1 MLFLETTTFS
11 LTEIRITLKPNTF
24 QFVSAVCFSF
34 PETEEGE
41 SFGQWRGE
49 DRIGIEWNGME
60 CKTRKGVPLPA
71 GGVRGPIRGAM
82 FVREPQLVLA
92 HHQKSP
98 DGSHNSVMRGALTI
112 LCFVLATINA
122 CLLKDGM
129 SSVYLSAFEDL
140 KPGNVIGTLPFVSE
154 DKTSKEKTEIELHV
168 VKGADLVE
176 VKPGTHDLILKKQLD
191 RDEGTGKFEA
201 VVECRSSHLDTDF
214 SQLNISVFVTVKDV
228 NDNAPVFDAAEYFV
242 DIKEELPTG
251 TIVFTD
257 FEATDNDQPGPNSFI
272 QYSIGPGPHS
282 HFLEIADPF
291 RPVISVK
298 DRINYEQIKKF
309 SVEIEA
315 RDQGEPSLA
324 SKAPLHVTVL
334 DVNDLLPRFKHS
346 RYTSKSQKNGL
357 LVFEPEAISA
367 QDGDRLNASLVF
379 SLSGELSEHF
389 TIDHDGSIRSI
400 TPNPPQR
407 ATFFVTAAEKDDPE
421 KNSTAIVQIRFQPSL
436 AFQHNTYST
445 MISPSTSIGSTVVT
459 VAANSETN
467 SSLTY
472 SLLADTNTVS
482 IDEVSGNVV
491 LRRKLEKPETLNV
504 TASDGENIVSTTLH
518 LMMAN
523 SEESCRSPVKFEKF
537 EYKMTIGKL
546 NVLGVVNATS
556 RTGNKVTYF
565 LMNMNSEFEVDANG
579 VVKILPKAHLQCKTC
594 ELIIVAKDG
603 TQIAITKVNVDNPS
617 FVLHSATAF
626 TLLILII
633 LCLIFSM
640 LAIMV
645 CRRFCE
651 KWKRGNRRSSICWLN
666 GTTDTG
672 ISITTT
678 TPTTTTRYVVNSDKD
693 RCYESKSPG
702 PKRSQGAHLVPV
714 TVTSHDGSTPTVYF

>member
-1 MLFLETTTFS
+1 M
-11 LTEIRITLKPNTF
+11 KP
-24 QFVSAVCFSF
+24 
-34 PETEEGE
+34 
-41 SFGQWRGE
+41 
-49 DRIGIEWNGME
+49 
-60 CKTRKGVPLPA
+60 
-71 GGVRGPIRGAM
+71 
-82 FVREPQLVLA
+82 LV
-92 HHQKSP
+92 
-98 DGSHNSVMRGALTI
+98 I
-112 LCFVLATINA
+112 LSWLIATSQT
-122 CLLKDGM
+122 CLLKNGM

-140 KPGNVIGTLPFVSE
+140 KPGNVIGTLPFES
-154 DKTSKEKTEIELHV
+154 DTSKETDVELKV
-168 VKGADLVE
+168 VKGEDLVE
-176 VKPGTHDLILKKQLD
+176 VKAGSHDLILKKGLD
-191 RDEGTGKFEA
+191 RDEGVGKFEA
-201 VVECRSSHLDTDF
+201 VVECRSSNLDADF

-228 NDNAPVFDAAEYFV
+228 NDNAPVFDSAEYFV

-257 FEATDNDQPGPNSFI
+257 FEATDNDQPGPNSFV
-272 QYSIGPGPHS
+272 QYSIVPGPHA
-282 HFLEIADPF
+282 HFLEIPDPF
-291 RPVISVK
+291 KPVITIR
-298 DRINYEQIKKF
+298 DRINYEEIKKF

-324 SKAPLHVTVL
+324 SKVPLHVTVI
-334 DVNDLLPRFKHS
+334 DVNDLLPKFKHS
-346 RYTSKSQKNGL
+346 YYTAKSQKNGL
-357 LVFEPEAISA
+357 LVFEPERISA

-389 TIDHDGSIRSI
+389 TIDNDGSVRSI
-400 TPNPPQR
+400 SPDPPKR

-421 KNSTAIVQIRFQPSL
+421 RNSTSILSIRLQPSL

-445 MISPSTSIGSTVVT
+445 MISPSTPLGSTVVT
-459 VAANSETN
+459 VTANSEN
-467 SSLTY
+467 NASLTY

-491 LRRKLEKPETLNV
+491 LRKKLEKPETLNV
-504 TASDGENIVSTTLH
+504 TASDGETVVSTTLH
-518 LMMAN
+518 LMTAN
-523 SEESCRSPVKFEKF
+523 SEESCRSPIKFEKF

-556 RTGNKVTYF
+556 RSGNKLNYI
-565 LMNMNSEFEVDANG
+565 LMNMNNEFEVDTNG
-579 VVKILPKAHLQCKTC
+579 VVKILPKAHLQCKVC
-594 ELIIVAKDG
+594 ELIVVAKDG
-603 TQIAITKVNVDNPS
+603 TQMAITKVNVDNPA

-633 LCLIFSM
+633 LCLIFAM

-702 PKRSQGAHLVPV
+702 PKRAQGAHLVPV